1 MKKRIGYET
10 EVVQGSKTATGV
22 VKFPGKGRVQKKTFR
37 DTIYC
42 SAKTK
47 AEQWIQ
53 DTINSHR
60 NALNELSLSRIRV
73 QELETEW
80 WVNVSIQGDF
90 VLKSVQ
96 CSRDEAMEVAREWAD
111 QGYDVVVEQVACV

>member
-1 MKKRIGYET
+1 MKKRSGYET
-10 EVVQGSKTATGV
+10 EVIQGYKTAMGV
-22 VKFPGKGRVQKKTFR
+22 IKFPGKGRVQKKRFR

-47 AEQWIQ
+47 AEQWIK
-53 DTINSHR
+53 DTIDSHR
-60 NALNELSLSRIRV
+60 NSLNELSLSRIRV

-90 VLKSVQ
+90 VLKSVHRP
-96 CSRDEAMEVAREWAD
+96 RDEAMEVAREFAD
-111 QGYDVVVEQVACV
+111 QGCDVVVEQVACV